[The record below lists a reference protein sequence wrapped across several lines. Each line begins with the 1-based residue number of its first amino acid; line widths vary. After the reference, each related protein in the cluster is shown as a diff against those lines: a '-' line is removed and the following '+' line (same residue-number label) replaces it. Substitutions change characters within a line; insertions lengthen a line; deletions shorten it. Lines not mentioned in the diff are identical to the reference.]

1 MSVVSL
7 GFFFFLM
14 ILRPPRST
22 RTDTLFPYTTLFRSH
37 RHLVADGGHG
47 LEEFGG
53 ILDRH
58 VEHVGDR
65 MALELHLERLAIVAR
80 ALADIAL
87 DVAVGEEVHLD
98 LDQAVAGARFAAA
111 ALDVRSEERRV
122 GNACVSTCRSRREPL
137 H

>member
-22 RTDTLFPYTTLFRSH
+22 RTDTLFPYTTLFDQH
-37 RHLVADGGHG
+37 RHLVADGGNG

-87 DVAVGEEVHLD
+87 DGDVGEELNLD
-98 LDQAVAGARFAAA
+98 SDQAGAGSRLEAAA
-111 ALDVRSEERRV
+111 ID
-122 GNACVSTCRSRREPL
+122 GGREAAGMGEARIAFGG
-137 H
+137 